1 MRILKSNKITSSLIT
16 VQSESNAFPKENMV
30 NNVLNEKTYVTTYFD
45 VDFGSA
51 VTVDSIGI
59 LAEGSGWT
67 VTAGATLGASTFT
80 QVISDT
86 VTFINQTWRY
96 WRFTTSSADY
106 MEYIYLGEYLQI
118 PQITPGSTPQPT
130 STDVKNRTSGGQVY
144 PTQGT
149 IVKSQDV
156 VAVGLNA
163 TEFEAINTWYYSS
176 DRVNNHIVVP
186 FEGSMTVYP
195 FEPYFA
201 EISGYGSFKRDVLA
215 YDIKFKVEQA
225 K

>member
-1 MRILKSNKITSSLIT
+1 MLT
-16 VQSESNAFPKENMV
+16 VQTESNAFPKENMI
-30 NNVLNEKTYVTTYFD
+30 NNVLNEKTLVTTYFD

-51 VTVDSIGI
+51 LTIDSIGL

-67 VTAGATLGASTFT
+67 VTAGASLGASTFS
-80 QVISDT
+80 QAISDT
-86 VTFINQTWRY
+86 VTFISQTWRY
-96 WRFTTSSADY
+96 WRFTTSAPDY
-106 MEYIYLGEYLQI
+106 MEYVYLGEYLQI
-118 PQITPGSTPQPT
+118 PQIVPGSTPQPT
-130 STDVKNRTSGGQVY
+130 ATDVKNRTSGGQVY

-149 IVKSQDV
+149 IVKMQDV
-156 VAVGLNA
+156 TAIGLTA
-163 TEFEAINTWYYSS
+163 TEFETINTWYYSS

-186 FEGSMTVYP
+186 FESSMTVYP

-215 YDIKFKVEQA
+215 YDIKFKLEEA